1 MITSVTTLFNMLQ
14 IILLTLY
21 NHIAS
26 LLNQGSNRLY
36 ILLKLAD
43 NPNTGNILQFFFHSL
58 HRNML
63 ALHFLKNTAHALN
76 PALHLLNR
84 AVNIILFTFINN
96 VIEFHFQ
103 LSHSQFIRAQNASP

>member
-1 MITSVTTLFNMLQ
+1 MFSSVNTCWTLVGAFLVYFMQAGFALCEAGF
-14 IILLTLY
+14 TR
-21 NHIAS
+21 AT
-26 LLNQGSNRLY
+26 
-36 ILLKLAD
+36 
-43 NPNTGNILQFFFHSL
+43 NTGNILQFFFHSL

>member
-1 MITSVTTLFNMLQ
+1 MLQ

-26 LLNQGSNRLY
+26 LLDQGSNRLY

-43 NPNTGNILQFFFHSL
+43 NTNTGNILQFFFHSL

-84 AVNIILFTFINN
+84 AVNIIL
-96 VIEFHFQ
+96 
-103 LSHSQFIRAQNASP
+103 SQPVHTGTKCFSITVFPFSLAPCISYILLL